1 MSKYLKSILWHS
13 PFNCSWECPRRINLI
28 GFYGKTLPISGPRDI
43 LSMGVSLILNATR
56 EHYMVQWRLFRG
68 LVIMCAVWKY
78 ILLFPGNFS
87 AVSTCWK
94 VPLKKTCSMHYL
106 HEYYMHAL
114 CKTWLY
120 WAGSLK
126 DDWSL
131 PSAVKNSFW
140 QKRFESDQ
148 WAAAPLQRVANI
160 CELHGEVDSIQ
171 TSLK

>member
-1 MSKYLKSILWHS
+1 MRASKEDIHLT
-13 PFNCSWECPRRINLI
+13 
-28 GFYGKTLPISGPRDI
+28 GFYGKARFIWLTVACFPYILITLLTHADYIAGKVHIDERSYGHFVHGSLPSRP
-43 LSMGVSLILNATR
+43 LILNAR
-56 EHYMVQWRLFRG
+56 EHCMVQWRLFRG

-94 VPLKKTCSMHYL
+94 VPLKKKPCSMHYL

-131 PSAVKNSFW
+131 PRRSKPVSD
-140 QKRFESDQ
+140 KRDLSQTNEQ
-148 WAAAPLQRVANI
+148 QRHFN
-160 CELHGEVDSIQ
+160 E
-171 TSLK
+171 